1 MLVALCAIVLATGL
15 GSGLVLAR
23 LCLVNAIDDWT
34 ARRDAGGLRFQAG
47 LIAAGSAL
55 FLFELVFDRG
65 GVAAPI
71 PAMRIEHALLGGI
84 LLAAGAVVNEGCYLG
99 TISQI
104 GRGRSRFLFTF
115 LGLYL
120 AEIVSFP
127 TQLMLSSKEM
137 ILPTMVAPTASLL
150 AAGGAILAWLYL
162 PQTQDAVQF
171 DRLAGVAIAA
181 VCAAG
186 LFFLLPGVSY
196 GAVTA
201 ALAHPNA
208 AMPGLGPVA
217 GAAIIAGAIAGCA
230 LSGRWQPEAP
240 DFLGSG
246 RSLVGGYVMATGA
259 QCVPGGSD
267 NWLLWTIPRGGLH
280 GLVAYLSA
288 GAAVLLWCQT
298 LRHIQRK

>member
-104 GRGRSRFLFTF
+104 GRGRSRCLFTF

-150 AAGGAILAWLYL
+150 AAGGAILAWL
-162 PQTQDAVQF
+162 
-171 DRLAGVAIAA
+171 
-181 VCAAG
+181 
-186 LFFLLPGVSY
+186 LLPGVSY